1 MDGDGDGSISV
12 SELERA
18 LVRARTTPHLRDAT
32 VQAIVLNKL
41 ESALLRASNNGL
53 KLVDVFAALDTSGDG
68 LIDAN
73 ELRDLRRDAARRC
86 ELSESVAQLAAPGG
100 IASQVARR
108 KREAAAKAKAAA
120 EAKAARRALMQRRR
134 RKEAAEASGAAD
146 VLRIINA
153 AMVARGQR
161 LQQIFV
167 LLDTSGDGFLQ
178 MDELKRAFRAIGLK
192 KRAGADFELDQKTF
206 ASFDTN
212 GDGKVSLAEF
222 NANLH
227 PKTRKKIVEKLD
239 GGWKFDEKLWAASQE
254 RHAKWNMAK
263 VFLDFDVDGDGV

>member
-73 ELRDLRRDAARRC
+73 ELRDGL
-86 ELSESVAQLAAPGG
+86 AQLAAPGG

-167 LLDTSGDGFLQ
+167 LLDTSGDGFL
-178 MDELKRAFRAIGLK
+178 DHIEIAEGLRK
-192 KRAGADFELDQKTF
+192 LVNPGREKGATLLEVC
-206 ASFDTN
+206 N
-212 GDGKVSLAEF
+212 GWRG
-222 NANLH
+222 
-227 PKTRKKIVEKLD
+227 RRR
-239 GGWKFDEKLWAASQE
+239 GGWGVEWGVEDRARARVRPRARQISHRGAA
-254 RHAKWNMAK
+254 
-263 VFLDFDVDGDGV
+263 